1 MRALTEL
8 RSPLGPSTGIPTR
21 LSASKFITASFS
33 SGSGTER
40 SFLRVNNAG
49 QILATVTDGLISV
62 EFVVMMDR
70 LLLLLLLLLFA
81 GCELTGEFYNA
92 SFMRSLEMQGDHSE
106 EIGYSRPDPSKKI
119 ILQLNN
125 SYGLRQLP

>member
-1 MRALTEL
+1 MRASTEL

-70 LLLLLLLLLFA
+70 LLLLLLLFA

-92 SFMRSLEMQGDHSE
+92 SFMRSLEMQGDHAE